1 MIADEPA
8 RWAALGFTVDGDC
21 CQLGAV
27 RLRFSGLQPGCGIV
41 SWSLRE
47 ITGTQL
53 DGLPTTGSRSPLREP
68 APAQPNGVTAI
79 DHVVAISP
87 ELDRTVSSLQAAG
100 LPLRRIRELPSASGT
115 PRQAFFRLGAEILE
129 VVPDRMVLLTETGR
143 PACRGLALASE
154 DLEHTVAALGHDASP
169 IRDAVQPGRR
179 IASVRR
185 SAGLQS
191 GRADQPLGRRAA
203 GLAPRYAASRL
214 PQRRARPSP
223 RAGATR

>member
-1 MIADEPA
+1 MLAPDLTSGRGAAPTIDELVIADEPA

-129 VVPDRMVLLTETGR
+129 VVPDPDGASDRDR
-143 PACRGLALASE
+143 PARLWGLALASE

-185 SAGLQS
+185 SAGLAVPVALISRS
-191 GRADQPLGRRAA
+191 GGE
-203 GLAPRYAASRL
+203 
-214 PQRRARPSP
+214 P
-223 RAGATR
+223 RA